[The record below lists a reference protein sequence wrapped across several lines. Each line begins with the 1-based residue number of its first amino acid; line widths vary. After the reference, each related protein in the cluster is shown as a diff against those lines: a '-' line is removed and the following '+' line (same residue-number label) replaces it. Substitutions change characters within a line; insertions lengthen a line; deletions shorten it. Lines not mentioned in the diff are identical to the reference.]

1 MGCLAGAF
9 EDAFDEV
16 KDLLDPVNDVLARLP
31 FGAHSDR
38 LNIRL
43 RPLRS
48 SDMTAFRQEL
58 NELARVSTR
67 IDADDVEHRFEKLRE
82 FMTRIKLSSTSRE
95 RDQLLDVR
103 RHVHLEAARVDVDTD
118 QVHSIYDSLGS
129 KSGGETQELVAFIVG
144 AALRYRLG
152 IEDNSQ
158 PGYAPVLLDEAF
170 IKADS
175 EFAGRA
181 VRAWQ
186 ALGFQLIIGAPMD
199 KVSAIE
205 PYVDQMIGVLKQGS
219 YSYLHALPAGA
230 AIPPQPQPT

>member
-1 MGCLAGAF
+1 
-9 EDAFDEV
+9 
-16 KDLLDPVNDVLARLP
+16 
-31 FGAHSDR
+31 
-38 LNIRL
+38 
-43 RPLRS
+43 
-48 SDMTAFRQEL
+48 MTPFRQEL

-67 IDADDVEHRFEKLRE
+67 IDADEVEDRSEKLAE
-82 FMTRIKLSSTSRE
+82 FTTRIKPGSTSRE
-95 RDQLLDVR
+95 RDQLLDAR
-103 RHVHLEAARVDVDTD
+103 RHVHLEADRVEVDTD
-118 QVHSIYDSLGS
+118 QVQPVYDSLGG

-181 VRAWQ
+181 VRARQ

-205 PYVDQMIGVLKQGS
+205 PYVDRMSGVLKQDS
-219 YSYLHALPAGA
+219 YSYLHGVCAERLSR
-230 AIPPQPQPT
+230 